1 MKKLV
6 IAALVAAAVGAAP
19 ASAGDFSVFGS
30 WWDTDVAGDTAGGGV
45 ALGIPFN
52 ETLGLELSANYFE
65 ELTDDPL
72 ANAFDSDDPVF
83 VEQGLNVT
91 PLSVGLRVNFGDSAS
106 SFRPYVSGGVS
117 YFLLDS
123 DFGEINDELGY
134 YAGLGAGI
142 GNPDGMSFFAE
153 AIYRSAEAEV
163 ELDPDE
169 FDDIDDIDVR
179 DTATFDLDG
188 IGVNAGLRFSF

>member
-1 MKKLV
+1 MKRLV
-6 IAALVAAAVGAAP
+6 IAAILATALAAP
-19 ASAGDFSVFGS
+19 STAGDFSIFGS

-45 ALGIPFN
+45 SFGIPFN
-52 ETLGLELSANYFE
+52 ETLGLEFSGTYFE

-72 ANAFDSDDPVF
+72 ANSVDSDDPVV

-91 PLSVGLRVNFGDSAS
+91 PLSVGLRVNFGDSTS
-106 SFRPYVSGGVS
+106 SFRPYVSGGAT

-134 YAGLGAGI
+134 YAALGAGI

-153 AIYRSAEAEV
+153 AVYRSAEGEV
-163 ELDPDE
+163 ELDPDDL
-169 FDDIDDIDVR
+169 DDIDDIDVR
-179 DTATFDLDG
+179 DRATFDLDG
-188 IGVNAGLRFSF
+188 VGVNAGLRFNF